1 METENIEKTS
11 NDILIKTI
19 GITKVY
25 RIGDI
30 RVNALRGI
38 DLEIKKGAFIAIM
51 GPSGSGKSTLMNI
64 LGCLDVPTSGQ
75 YFLNNIDISKLN
87 DNQLA
92 NIRNEE
98 IGFVFQTFNLLP
110 RATIYDNVELPL
122 IYSTKKIGDR
132 KKKILDAIESVGL
145 TELIKHKPNEIS
157 GGEKQRVAI
166 ARALVNEP
174 SVILADE
181 PTGNLDSRTG
191 EEIMAIFQRLNRE
204 GKTIILV
211 THELDIAMHTHK
223 IIYLRDGII
232 YKHEEVKDQISAE
245 EQLKN
250 MPKLED
256 SMVIDSYI

>member
-1 METENIEKTS
+1 MENN
-11 NDILIKTI
+11 NDIIIKTA

-30 RVNALRGI
+30 KVNALRGI
-38 DLEIKKGAFIAIM
+38 DLEIKKGEFVAIM

-64 LGCLDVPTSGQ
+64 IGCLDVPTSGQ
-75 YFLNNIDISKLN
+75 YYLNNRDISKLN

-92 NIRNEE
+92 NIRNKEV
-98 IGFVFQTFNLLP
+98 GFVFQTFNLLS
-110 RATIYDNVELPL
+110 RTNIYGNVELPM
-122 IYSTKKIGDR
+122 IYSSERIGNK

-145 TELIKHKPNEIS
+145 TELIKHRSSELS

-166 ARALVNEP
+166 ARALVNQP

-191 EEIMAIFQRLNRE
+191 EEIMTIFQKLNRE

-211 THELDIAMHTHK
+211 THELEIARHTHK

-232 YKHEEVKDQISAE
+232 HKHEEVKNQISAE
-245 EQLKN
+245 ERIKQ
-250 MPKLED
+250 MPRLED
-256 SMVIDSYI
+256 KLTVN

>member
-1 METENIEKTS
+1 MENNN
-11 NDILIKTI
+11 NDIIIKTA

-30 RVNALRGI
+30 KVNALRGI
-38 DLEIKKGAFIAIM
+38 DLEIKKGEFVAIM

-64 LGCLDVPTSGQ
+64 IGCLDVPTSGQ
-75 YFLNNIDISKLN
+75 YYLNNRDISKLN

-92 NIRNEE
+92 NIRNKEV
-98 IGFVFQTFNLLP
+98 GFVFQTFNLLS
-110 RATIYDNVELPL
+110 RTNIYGNVELPM
-122 IYSTKKIGDR
+122 IYSSERIGNK

-145 TELIKHKPNEIS
+145 TELIKHRSSELS

-166 ARALVNEP
+166 ARALVNQP

-191 EEIMAIFQRLNRE
+191 EEIMTIFQKLNRE

-211 THELDIAMHTHK
+211 THELEIARHTHK

-232 YKHEEVKDQISAE
+232 HKHEEVKNQISAE
-245 EQLKN
+245 ERIRQ
-250 MPKLED
+250 MPRLED
-256 SMVIDSYI
+256 ELTVN